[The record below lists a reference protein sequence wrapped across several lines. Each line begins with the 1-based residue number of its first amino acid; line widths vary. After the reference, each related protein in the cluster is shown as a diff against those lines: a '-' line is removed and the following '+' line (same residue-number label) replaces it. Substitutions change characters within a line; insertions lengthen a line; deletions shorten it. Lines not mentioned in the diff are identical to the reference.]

1 MKSLIYLSL
10 VVILI
15 VGATSAFAAR
25 EVMLYTGT
33 FQWIDKAM
41 VDEEADICKG
51 LLDGEGI
58 PAEITEDEN
67 AVKSWMQSTAGDG
80 SVDVLVIYGD
90 IPPAVYAG
98 GNAEPD
104 GSVAENWIETTDGD
118 MILNHADYMFWGVGG
133 RNKEG
138 GLQNMMDIPDI
149 VMWDDD
155 TPMQV
160 TADGKKYTPSL
171 VDFNS
176 DRPFHLDQLAD
187 NWKAEVI
194 FASNTGD
201 DTGTRA
207 DPVVVRDGN
216 LGRLCIVHQTASE
229 DNPKG
234 EVAAEIIFNYLKL
247 GAPTTPVE
255 PGGKASTTWANIKR

>member
-138 GLQNMMDIPDI
+138 GLQNMM
-149 VMWDDD
+149 
-155 TPMQV
+155 
-160 TADGKKYTPSL
+160 
-171 VDFNS
+171 
-176 DRPFHLDQLAD
+176 
-187 NWKAEVI
+187 
-194 FASNTGD
+194 
-201 DTGTRA
+201 
-207 DPVVVRDGN
+207 
-216 LGRLCIVHQTASE
+216 
-229 DNPKG
+229 
-234 EVAAEIIFNYLKL
+234 
-247 GAPTTPVE
+247 
-255 PGGKASTTWANIKR
+255 